1 MARTTTTDWESDFV
15 FDVFDRAIVELLQSE
30 PRNIRHCASV
40 LRGATDAS
48 LREWAIRCG
57 REPDKVASDGVGP

>member
-1 MARTTTTDWESDFV
+1 MARTTTNDWESDFV

-30 PRNIRHCASV
+30 PRTIRHCASV
-40 LRGATDAS
+40 LRAATESS

-57 REPDKVASDGVGP
+57 REPDEVESLGAKP